1 MVATASRWRFS
12 AAASATARCP
22 GAGRRS
28 RDRPSCS
35 GLAMAARPAGEQQM
49 HHFARLPLLLLVPAL
64 PLAARQREGPIE
76 RLRGRIKRGID
87 RLPG

>member
-22 GAGRRS
+22 G
-28 RDRPSCS
+28 
-35 GLAMAARPAGEQQM
+35 AARPAGEQQM

-76 RLRGRIKRGID
+76 RLRGSIERGID